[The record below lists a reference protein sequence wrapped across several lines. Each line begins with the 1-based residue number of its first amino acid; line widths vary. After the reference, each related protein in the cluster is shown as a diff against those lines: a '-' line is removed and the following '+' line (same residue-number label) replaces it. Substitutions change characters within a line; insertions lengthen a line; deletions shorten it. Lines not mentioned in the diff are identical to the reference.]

1 MKYFRW
7 LWHNTRGVRANML
20 LRIIIGIGQVSLALL
35 MVWIC
40 RYFIDVAIK
49 STSSEVLVRT
59 IIALV
64 LVVAGNIAL
73 RQIYFYMTIRA
84 TAFQA
89 TAVRLRIFGHL
100 LRRRIYDEAPLHSGD
115 VTSRLETDVS
125 AISEAVAGTLPQ
137 LVVTTVKLIGAFL
150 LLYSMDRQLAWMLL
164 LSTPLL
170 VVLGKLFARRLR
182 DMTHDVRQQGSRIQM
197 LVQEGMEHNAMLR
210 AMESG
215 SWITGHLDGMQRG
228 LLSKIERRTRFTLVA
243 RTIMAVCF
251 GFGYLLAFIWGGLQL
266 RDGVITF
273 GIMTAFLQLVAQVQQ
288 PILDMLNM
296 IPQLIHAS
304 ASIDRL
310 EELENKDAEQTE
322 QQSHILKGTLGV
334 RVNNV
339 SFRYPQGDRQVLSA
353 FSHDFRP
360 GSRTALMGQT
370 GAGKTTLFR
379 MMLALIRPQEG
390 TIDIYNDQE
399 TTTIAADTRRNFVFV
414 PQGNTLM
421 SGTIRYNLQLARPQ
435 ATDEEMR
442 HVLHVAA
449 ADFVLDLPQGLD
461 TECGERGVGFS
472 EGQAQRIAIARGLL
486 RPGSILLLDEISAS
500 LDEQTERELFTRLF
514 ADYADK
520 TVIMITHRSTV
531 AQLCDD
537 IVRLSDTAN

>member
-1 MKYFRW
+1 
-7 LWHNTRGVRANML
+7 ML

-49 STSSEVLVRT
+49 STASDILVNT

-137 LVVTTVKLIGAFL
+137 LVVTTTKLIGAFL

-215 SWITGHLDGMQRG
+215 SWITGRLDGMQRG

-322 QQSHILKGTLGV
+322 QQSHIMAGTLGV
-334 RVNNV
+334 RVNDV
-339 SFRYPQGDRQVLSA
+339 SFRYPQGDRQVLSQ

-379 MMLALIRPQEG
+379 MLLALIRPQEG
-390 TIDIYNDQE
+390 SIHLYNDQE
-399 TTTIAADTRRNFVFV
+399 SVDIAAETRRNFVFV

-421 SGTIRYNLQLARPQ
+421 SGTIRYNLQLANPQ

-537 IVRLSDTAN
+537 IVRLTDSAQ

>member
-1 MKYFRW
+1 
-7 LWHNTRGVRANML
+7 ML

-49 STSSEVLVRT
+49 STASDILVNT

-64 LVVAGNIAL
+64 LVVAGNIVL

-84 TAFQA
+84 TAYQA

-100 LRRRIYDEAPLHSGD
+100 LRRRIYDETPLHSGD

-215 SWITGHLDGMQRG
+215 SWITGRLDGMQRG

-322 QQSHILKGTLGV
+322 QQSHIMAGTLGV
-334 RVNNV
+334 RVNDV
-339 SFRYPQGDRQVLSA
+339 SFRYPQGDRQVLSQ

-390 TIDIYNDQE
+390 TLDIYNDQE
-399 TTTIAADTRRNFVFV
+399 TTAIAADTRRNFVFV

-531 AQLCDD
+531 AQLCDET
-537 IVRLSDTAN
+537 VRLTDTSL

>member
-1 MKYFRW
+1 MNYIKW
-7 LWHNTRGVRANML
+7 LWHNTRGIRGNML
-20 LRIIIGIGQVSLALL
+20 LRILVGIGQVSLALL
-35 MVWIC
+35 MVWLC

-49 STSSEVLVRT
+49 SDSQVIVRT
-59 IIALV
+59 VVSLV

-73 RQIYFYMTIRA
+73 RQLYFYTTIRA
-84 TAFQA
+84 TAYQA
-89 TAVRLRIFGHL
+89 TQVRLRIFGHL
-100 LRRRIYDEAPLHSGD
+100 LRRRIYDDEKPLHSGD

-125 AISEAVAGTLPQ
+125 AISDAVAGTLPQ
-137 LVVTTVKLIGAFL
+137 LVVTTVKLVGAFL

-170 VVLGKLFARRLR
+170 VVMGKLFARRLR
-182 DMTHDVRQQGSRIQM
+182 SMTHDVREQDSRIQM

-215 SWITGHLDGMQRG
+215 SWLTGQLGTMQQG

-243 RTIMAVCF
+243 RSVMAVCF

-266 RDGVITF
+266 RDGIITF
-273 GIMTAFLQLVAQVQQ
+273 GVMTAFLQLVAQIQQ

-304 ASIDRL
+304 ASIDRVD
-310 EELENKDAEQTE
+310 ELEQKNVE
-322 QQSHILKGTLGV
+322 QSHDDQCFVAEPLGV
-334 RVNNV
+334 SVQNV
-339 SFRYPQGDRQVLSA
+339 TFSYSQDKRTILRSFT
-353 FSHDFRP
+353 HDFRP
-360 GSRTALMGQT
+360 GSRTALMGET

-379 MMLALIRPQEG
+379 LMLDLITPSEGSIALYHGDEQ
-390 TIDIYNDQE
+390 
-399 TTTIAADTRRNFVFV
+399 IAAEAKTRCNFVFV

-421 SGTIRYNLQLARPQ
+421 SGTIRYNLQLANPK

-442 HVLHVAA
+442 RVLHVAA
-449 ADFVLDLPQGLD
+449 ADFVLELPDGLD
-461 TECGERGVGFS
+461 TQCGERGVGFS

-486 RPGSILLLDEISAS
+486 RPGHLLLLDEISSS

-520 TVIMITHRSTV
+520 TIIMITHRSTV
-531 AQLCDD
+531 AQLCDEV
-537 IVRLSDTAN
+537 VRLDRQK

>member
-1 MKYFRW
+1 MNYIKW
-7 LWHNTRGVRANML
+7 LWHNTRGIRGNML
-20 LRIIIGIGQVSLALL
+20 LRILVGIGQVSLALL
-35 MVWIC
+35 MVWLC

-49 STSSEVLVRT
+49 SDSQVIVRT
-59 IIALV
+59 VVSLV

-73 RQIYFYMTIRA
+73 RQLYFYTTIRA
-84 TAFQA
+84 TAYQA
-89 TAVRLRIFGHL
+89 TQVRLRIFGHL
-100 LRRRIYDEAPLHSGD
+100 LRRRIYDADKPLHSGD

-125 AISEAVAGTLPQ
+125 AISDAVAGTLPQ
-137 LVVTTVKLIGAFL
+137 LVVTTVKLVGAFL

-170 VVLGKLFARRLR
+170 VVMGKLFARRLR
-182 DMTHDVRQQGSRIQM
+182 SMTHDVREQDSRIQM

-215 SWITGHLDGMQRG
+215 SWLTGQLGTMQQG

-243 RTIMAVCF
+243 RSVMAVCF

-266 RDGVITF
+266 RDGIITF
-273 GIMTAFLQLVAQVQQ
+273 GVMTAFLQLVAQIQQ

-310 EELENKDAEQTE
+310 EELEQKDAEGD
-322 QQSHILKGTLGV
+322 QQPAHVLTGTPGV
-334 RVNNV
+334 HVEGV
-339 SFRYPQGDRQVLSA
+339 TFRYPNGRRFILKQ
-353 FSHDFRP
+353 FTHDFRP
-360 GSRTALMGQT
+360 GSRTALMGET

-379 MMLALIRPQEG
+379 MMLSLLQTQEG
-390 TIDIYNDQE
+390 SIQLYNDAE
-399 TTTIAADTRRNFVFV
+399 RVPLTVETRRNFIFV

-421 SGTIRYNLQLARPQ
+421 SGSIRYNLQLANPQ

-442 HVLHVAA
+442 HVLHVAV
-449 ADFVLDLPQGLD
+449 ADFVFDLPDGLD
-461 TECGERGVGFS
+461 TSCGERGVGFS

-486 RPGSILLLDEISAS
+486 RPGHVLLLDEISAS

-514 ADYADK
+514 QNYGDM
-520 TVIMITHRSTV
+520 TIIMITHRSTV
-531 AQLCDD
+531 AQLCDET
-537 IVRLSDTAN
+537 VSLKRL

>member
-215 SWITGHLDGMQRG
+215 SWITGRLDGMQRG

-339 SFRYPQGDRQVLSA
+339 SFRYPQGDRQVMSA

-390 TIDIYNDQE
+390 TMDIYNDQE
-399 TTTIAADTRRNFVFV
+399 TTAIAADTRRNFVFV

>member
-1 MKYFRW
+1 MKYLKW
-7 LWHNTRGVRANML
+7 LWHNTHGIRANML
-20 LRIIIGIGQVSLALL
+20 LRVIVGVGQVSLALL
-35 MVWIC
+35 MVWLC
-40 RYFIDVAIK
+40 RYFIDVAIR
-49 STSSEVLVRT
+49 SSSSEILVQT
-59 IIALV
+59 IIL
-64 LVVAGNIAL
+64 LIVVVGGNIVL
-73 RQIYFYMTIRA
+73 RQVYYYSTIRA
-84 TAFQA
+84 TAYQA
-89 TAVRLRIFGHL
+89 NAIRLRIFGHL

-137 LVVTTVKLIGAFL
+137 LLVTTIKLLGAFL
-150 LLYSMDRQLAWMLL
+150 LLYSMDRHLAWMLL
-164 LSTPLL
+164 LATPLL
-170 VVLGKLFARRLR
+170 IIMGKLFARRLR
-182 DMTHDVRQQGSRIQM
+182 GMTHDVRQQGSRIQM

-215 SWITGHLDGMQRG
+215 SWITGQLDGMQRG
-228 LLSKIERRTRFTLVA
+228 LLDKIERRTRFTLVA

-273 GIMTAFLQLVAQVQQ
+273 GVMTAFLQLVAQIQQ
-288 PILDMLNM
+288 PIFDMLNM

-304 ASIDRL
+304 ASIDRVD
-310 EELENKDAEQTE
+310 ELEQKNVE
-322 QQSHILKGTLGV
+322 QSHDKTCLVAEPLGV
-334 RVNNV
+334 IVQDV
-339 SFRYPQGDRQVLSA
+339 TYIYPQGQHPILQS

-379 MMLALIRPQEG
+379 LMLDLITPSEG
-390 TIDIYNDQE
+390 TIALYHDDKRMPAE
-399 TTTIAADTRRNFVFV
+399 SKTRCNFVFV

-421 SGTIRYNLQLARPQ
+421 SGTVRYNLQLANPK
-435 ATDEEMR
+435 ATDEQMR

-449 ADFVLDLPQGLD
+449 ADFILDLPNGLD
-461 TECGERGVGFS
+461 TQCGERGVGFS

-486 RPGSILLLDEISAS
+486 RPGQILLLDEISAS

-514 ADYADK
+514 KDCADK

-531 AQLCDD
+531 AQLCDEV
-537 IVRLSDTAN
+537 VRLGEPE

>member
-1 MKYFRW
+1 
-7 LWHNTRGVRANML
+7 ML
-20 LRIIIGIGQVSLALL
+20 LRILVGIGQATLALL
-35 MVWIC
+35 MVWLC
-40 RYFIDVAIK
+40 RYFIDTAIR
-49 STSSEVLVRT
+49 SNDASGEVVRT
-59 IIALV
+59 IMALV

-73 RQIYFYMTIRA
+73 RQVYFYMTIRA
-84 TAFQA
+84 TAYQA
-89 TAVRLRIFGHL
+89 NVIRLRIFGHL
-100 LRRRIYDEAPLHSGD
+100 LRRRIYDDAPLHSGD

-137 LVVTTVKLIGAFL
+137 LIVTTVKLVGAFL

-170 VVLGKLFARRLR
+170 VVMGKIFARRLR
-182 DMTHDVRQQGSRIQM
+182 DMTHDVRRQDSRIQM

-215 SWITGHLDGMQRG
+215 GWLTDQLDGMQRG
-228 LLSKIERRTRFTLVA
+228 LLSKIERRTRFTLAA

-273 GIMTAFLQLVAQVQQ
+273 GVMTSFLQLVAQIQH

-304 ASIDRL
+304 ASIDRVD
-310 EELENKDAEQTE
+310 ELEQKNAEDTYE
-322 QQSHILKGTLGV
+322 SSHKMSGALGV
-334 RVNNV
+334 SLRDVT
-339 SFRYPQGDRQVLSA
+339 FGYPKSEKPVLRH

-379 MMLALIRPQEG
+379 LMLDLITPSEG
-390 TIDIYNDQE
+390 KIELYNEDE
-399 TTTIAADTRRNFVFV
+399 RKKADAVTRCNFVFV

-421 SGTIRYNLQLARPQ
+421 SGTIRYNLLLANPR

-442 HVLHVAA
+442 QVLHVAA
-449 ADFVLDLPQGLD
+449 ADFVLELPNGLD

-486 RPGSILLLDEISAS
+486 RPGNILLLDEISAS

-514 ADYADK
+514 GAYADK
-520 TVIMITHRSTV
+520 TIIMITHRSTV
-531 AQLCDD
+531 AQLCDGTVNISTID
-537 IVRLSDTAN
+537 

>member
-1 MKYFRW
+1 MKYLKW
-7 LWHNTRGVRANML
+7 LWHNTHGIRANML
-20 LRIIIGIGQVSLALL
+20 LRVIVGVGQVSLALL
-35 MVWIC
+35 MVWLC
-40 RYFIDVAIK
+40 RYFIDVAIR
-49 STSSEVLVRT
+49 SSSSEILVQT
-59 IIALV
+59 IIL
-64 LVVAGNIAL
+64 LIVVVGGNIVL
-73 RQIYFYMTIRA
+73 RQVYYYSTIRA
-84 TAFQA
+84 TAYQA
-89 TAVRLRIFGHL
+89 NAIRLRIFGHL

-137 LVVTTVKLIGAFL
+137 LLVTTIKLLGAFL

-164 LSTPLL
+164 LATPLL
-170 VVLGKLFARRLR
+170 IIMGKLFARRLR

-215 SWITGHLDGMQRG
+215 GWITGQLDGMQRG
-228 LLSKIERRTRFTLVA
+228 LLDKIERRTRFTLVA

-266 RDGVITF
+266 REGVITF
-273 GIMTAFLQLVAQVQQ
+273 GVMTAFLQLVAQIQQ
-288 PILDMLNM
+288 PIFDMLNM

-304 ASIDRL
+304 ASIDRVD
-310 EELENKDAEQTE
+310 ELEQKNVE
-322 QQSHILKGTLGV
+322 QSHDKTCLVAEPLGV
-334 RVNNV
+334 IVQDV
-339 SFRYPQGDRQVLSA
+339 TYIYPQGQHPILQS

-379 MMLALIRPQEG
+379 LMLDLITPSEG
-390 TIDIYNDQE
+390 TIALYHDDKRMPAE
-399 TTTIAADTRRNFVFV
+399 AKTRCNFVFV

-421 SGTIRYNLQLARPQ
+421 SGTVRYNLQLANPK
-435 ATDEEMR
+435 ATDEQMR

-449 ADFVLDLPQGLD
+449 ADFILDLPNGLD
-461 TECGERGVGFS
+461 TQCGERGVGFS

-486 RPGSILLLDEISAS
+486 RPGQILLLDEISAS

-514 ADYADK
+514 KDCADK

-531 AQLCDD
+531 AQLCDEV
-537 IVRLSDTAN
+537 VRLGEPE

>member
-1 MKYFRW
+1 MFYLRW

-49 STSSEVLVRT
+49 STASDILVNT

-215 SWITGHLDGMQRG
+215 SWITGRLDGMQRG

-322 QQSHILKGTLGV
+322 QQSHIMAGTLGV
-334 RVNNV
+334 HVNDV
-339 SFRYPQGDRQVLSA
+339 SFRYPQGDRQVLSQ

-390 TIDIYNDQE
+390 TLDIYNDQE
-399 TTTIAADTRRNFVFV
+399 TTAIAADTRRNFVFV

-537 IVRLSDTAN
+537 IVRLTDSAQ

>member
-1 MKYFRW
+1 MKYLKW
-7 LWHNTRGVRANML
+7 LWHNTHGIRANML
-20 LRIIIGIGQVSLALL
+20 LRVIVGVGQVSLALL
-35 MVWIC
+35 MVWLC
-40 RYFIDVAIK
+40 RYFIDVAIR
-49 STSSEVLVRT
+49 SSSSEILVQT
-59 IIALV
+59 IIL
-64 LVVAGNIAL
+64 LIVVVGGNIVL
-73 RQIYFYMTIRA
+73 RQVYYYSTIRA
-84 TAFQA
+84 TAYQA
-89 TAVRLRIFGHL
+89 NAIRLRIFGHL

-137 LVVTTVKLIGAFL
+137 LLVTTIKLLGAFL
-150 LLYSMDRQLAWMLL
+150 LLYSMDRHLAWMLL
-164 LSTPLL
+164 LATPLL
-170 VVLGKLFARRLR
+170 IIMGKLFARRLR

-215 SWITGHLDGMQRG
+215 GWITGQLDGMQRG
-228 LLSKIERRTRFTLVA
+228 LLDKIERRTRFTLVA

-273 GIMTAFLQLVAQVQQ
+273 GVMTAFLQLVAQIQQ
-288 PILDMLNM
+288 PIFDMLNM

-304 ASIDRL
+304 ASIDRVD
-310 EELENKDAEQTE
+310 ELEQKNVE
-322 QQSHILKGTLGV
+322 QSHDKTCLVAEPLGV
-334 RVNNV
+334 IVQDV
-339 SFRYPQGDRQVLSA
+339 TYIYPQGQHPILQS

-379 MMLALIRPQEG
+379 LMLDLITPSEG
-390 TIDIYNDQE
+390 TIALYHDDKRMPAE
-399 TTTIAADTRRNFVFV
+399 AKTRCNFVFV

-421 SGTIRYNLQLARPQ
+421 SGTVRYNLQLANPK
-435 ATDEEMR
+435 ATDEQMR

-449 ADFVLDLPQGLD
+449 ADFILDLPNGLD
-461 TECGERGVGFS
+461 TQCGERGVGFS

-486 RPGSILLLDEISAS
+486 RPGQILLLDEISAS

-514 ADYADK
+514 KDCADK

-531 AQLCDD
+531 AQLCDEV
-537 IVRLSDTAN
+537 VRLGEPE

>member
-1 MKYFRW
+1 MKYLKW
-7 LWHNTRGVRANML
+7 LWHNTHGIRANML
-20 LRIIIGIGQVSLALL
+20 LRVIVGVGQVSHALL
-35 MVWIC
+35 MVWLC
-40 RYFIDVAIK
+40 RYFIDVAIR
-49 STSSEVLVRT
+49 SSSSEILVQT
-59 IIALV
+59 IIL
-64 LVVAGNIAL
+64 LIVVVGGNIVL
-73 RQIYFYMTIRA
+73 RQVYYYSTIRA
-84 TAFQA
+84 TAYQA
-89 TAVRLRIFGHL
+89 NAIRLRIFGHL

-137 LVVTTVKLIGAFL
+137 LLVTTIKLLGAFL
-150 LLYSMDRQLAWMLL
+150 LLYSMDRHLAWMLL
-164 LSTPLL
+164 LATPLL
-170 VVLGKLFARRLR
+170 IIMGKLFARRLR

-215 SWITGHLDGMQRG
+215 GWITGQLDGMQRG
-228 LLSKIERRTRFTLVA
+228 LLDKIERRTRFTLVA

-273 GIMTAFLQLVAQVQQ
+273 GVMTAFLQLVAQIQQ
-288 PILDMLNM
+288 PIFDMLNM

-304 ASIDRL
+304 ASIDRVD
-310 EELENKDAEQTE
+310 ELEQKNVE
-322 QQSHILKGTLGV
+322 QSHDKTCLVAEPLGV
-334 RVNNV
+334 IVQDV
-339 SFRYPQGDRQVLSA
+339 TYIYPQGQHPILQS
-353 FSHDFRP
+353 FSHDFHP

-379 MMLALIRPQEG
+379 LMLDLITPSEG
-390 TIDIYNDQE
+390 TIALYHDDKRMPAE
-399 TTTIAADTRRNFVFV
+399 AKTRCNFVFV

-421 SGTIRYNLQLARPQ
+421 SGTVRYNLQLANPK
-435 ATDEEMR
+435 ATDEQMR

-449 ADFVLDLPQGLD
+449 ADFILDLPNGLD
-461 TECGERGVGFS
+461 TQCGERGVGFS

-486 RPGSILLLDEISAS
+486 RPGQILLLDEISAS

-514 ADYADK
+514 KDCADK

-531 AQLCDD
+531 AQLCDEV
-537 IVRLSDTAN
+537 VRLGEPE

>member
-1 MKYFRW
+1 MNYIKW
-7 LWHNTRGVRANML
+7 LWHNTRGIRGNML
-20 LRIIIGIGQVSLALL
+20 LRILVGIGQVSLALL
-35 MVWIC
+35 MVWLC

-49 STSSEVLVRT
+49 SDSQVIVRT
-59 IIALV
+59 VVSLV

-73 RQIYFYMTIRA
+73 RQLYFYTTIRA
-84 TAFQA
+84 TAYQA
-89 TAVRLRIFGHL
+89 TQVRLRIFGHL
-100 LRRRIYDEAPLHSGD
+100 LRRRIYDDEKPLHSGD

-125 AISEAVAGTLPQ
+125 AISDAVAGTLPQ
-137 LVVTTVKLIGAFL
+137 LVVTTVKLVGAFL

-170 VVLGKLFARRLR
+170 VVMGKLFARRLR
-182 DMTHDVRQQGSRIQM
+182 SMTHDVREQDSRIQM

-215 SWITGHLDGMQRG
+215 SWLTGQLGTMQQG

-243 RTIMAVCF
+243 RSVMAVCF

-266 RDGVITF
+266 RDGIITF
-273 GIMTAFLQLVAQVQQ
+273 GVMTAFLQLVAQIQQ

-310 EELENKDAEQTE
+310 EELEQKDAEGD
-322 QQSHILKGTLGV
+322 QQPAHVLAGTPGV
-334 RVNNV
+334 HVDGV
-339 SFRYPQGDRQVLSA
+339 TFRYPNGRRFILKQ
-353 FSHDFRP
+353 FTHDFRP
-360 GSRTALMGQT
+360 GSRTALMGET

-379 MMLALIRPQEG
+379 MMLSLLQTQEG
-390 TIDIYNDQE
+390 SIQLYNDAE
-399 TTTIAADTRRNFVFV
+399 RVPLTVETRRNFIFV

-421 SGTIRYNLQLARPQ
+421 SGSIRYNLKLANPH

-442 HVLHVAA
+442 HVLHVAV
-449 ADFVLDLPQGLD
+449 ADFVFDLPDGLD
-461 TECGERGVGFS
+461 TSCGERGVGFS

-486 RPGSILLLDEISAS
+486 RPGHVLLLDEISAS

-514 ADYADK
+514 QNYGDM
-520 TVIMITHRSTV
+520 TIIMITHRSTV
-531 AQLCDD
+531 AQLCDET
-537 IVRLSDTAN
+537 VSLKRL

>member
-1 MKYFRW
+1 MFYLRW

-49 STSSEVLVRT
+49 STASDILVNT

-84 TAFQA
+84 TAYQA

-215 SWITGHLDGMQRG
+215 SWITGRLDGMQRG

-310 EELENKDAEQTE
+310 EELEQKDAEQTE
-322 QQSHILKGTLGV
+322 QQSHIMTGSLGIQV
-334 RVNNV
+334 KDV
-339 SFRYPQGDRQVLSA
+339 SFRYPQGDRQVLSQ

-390 TIDIYNDQE
+390 TLDIYNDQE
-399 TTTIAADTRRNFVFV
+399 TTAIAAETRRNFVFV

-421 SGTIRYNLQLARPQ
+421 SGTIRYNLQLANPQ
-435 ATDEEMR
+435 ATEEQMR

-449 ADFVLDLPQGLD
+449 ADFVLELPQGID

-537 IVRLSDTAN
+537 IVRLTDTAQ

>member
-1 MKYFRW
+1 MKYLRW

-49 STSSEVLVRT
+49 STASDILVNT

-84 TAFQA
+84 TAYQA

-215 SWITGHLDGMQRG
+215 SWITGRLDGMQRG

-310 EELENKDAEQTE
+310 EELEQKDAEQTE
-322 QQSHILKGTLGV
+322 QQSHIMTGSLGIQV
-334 RVNNV
+334 KDV
-339 SFRYPQGDRQVLSA
+339 SFRYPQGDRQVLSQ

-390 TIDIYNDQE
+390 TLDIYNDQE
-399 TTTIAADTRRNFVFV
+399 TTAIAAETRRNFVFV

-421 SGTIRYNLQLARPQ
+421 SGTIRYNLQLANPQ
-435 ATDEEMR
+435 ATEEQMR

-449 ADFVLDLPQGLD
+449 ADFVLELPQGID

-537 IVRLSDTAN
+537 IVRLTDSAQ